1 MGFVK
6 FIIIIHVIVGKKN
19 SGKTFCYKKL
29 KI

>member
-6 FIIIIHVIVGKKN
+6 FIIIIHVIVGI
-19 SGKTFCYKKL
+19 KTQERLSVYKKL